1 MKRYVIVGNGVAA
14 DSAAARIRELDREGS
29 IDMFSRED
37 VPFYYRPRLI
47 EYLAKEVSLAKFTLH
62 TAEWYKERNISLHLA
77 VHITS
82 IKEKA
87 ALTSAGKTYPYDSLL
102 LATGADCFVP
112 PITGVNN
119 YPEKIFTIK
128 TLADVDK
135 ILAVAASSR
144 TVLVIGGGL
153 LGLETANSLSKLGMS
168 VKVIEFFL
176 GESSDRIE
184 GNGTTVWIYLKS
196 SQMLGGGMIIVSAGV
211 RPDLTLARQAG
222 LNMGKGIIVDDHM
235 KTSDSHIYAAGDVI
249 EHGGRLYG
257 TWQPAKEQGEIA
269 GENMA
274 GQVSEYKGTVS
285 SVKLKVVGIDLAA
298 IGEIDGEGKMD
309 SKVFEGENVYRKAVL
324 KEGKIIGAI
333 MLGSVTG
340 DQAVA
345 KAVKDGAPY
354 ESVREIF
361 E

>member
-1 MKRYVIVGNGVAA
+1 ML
-14 DSAAARIRELDREGS
+14 E
-29 IDMFSRED
+29 
-37 VPFYYRPRLI
+37 
-47 EYLAKEVSLAKFTLH
+47 
-62 TAEWYKERNISLHLA
+62 ER
-77 VHITS
+77 
-82 IKEKA
+82 
-87 ALTSAGKTYPYDSLL
+87 
-102 LATGADCFVP
+102 
-112 PITGVNN
+112 
-119 YPEKIFTIK
+119 
-128 TLADVDK
+128 
-135 ILAVAASSR
+135 
-144 TVLVIGGGL
+144 GL
-153 LGLETANSLSKLGMS
+153 
-168 VKVIEFFL
+168 EFFL